1 MHLVACAWLVV
12 TDQYR
17 RGCTLSPRQNV
28 AVWFIMHYHLHLHAF
43 LPTPTCTSAYACSTH
58 ILFDL
63 SMAMSGSGRY
73 LASLVPAISKVCA
86 CSSFR
91 CCLFGGQQLSE
102 GFQGISRFYTPKIVT
117 SSSF

>member
-1 MHLVACAWLVV
+1 MRLVTCAWSVA
-12 TDQYR
+12 TDQCR
-17 RGCTLSPRQNV
+17 RGCALSPRQNV
-28 AVWFIMHYHLHLHAF
+28 AVWFIMHYRLHLHAF
-43 LPTPTCTSAYACSTH
+43 SPMPTCTSAYACSTH

-63 SMAMSGSGRY
+63 SIAMSGSGGY

-102 GFQGISRFYTPKIVT
+102 GFQGNLCFYTPKIVT